1 MGIFQ
6 NEKPSIARLF
16 AAGSEVERDEIEKKN
31 KNQIMTILVCHLKE
45 LVFSSKCT

>member
-1 MGIFQ
+1 MGLFQ

-16 AAGSEVERDEIEKKN
+16 AAGSEVERDEIEKN
-31 KNQIMTILVCHLKE
+31 KNQIMTILVCHLNE